1 MPNVWRRYANTAG
14 KDRRTEKMLSVAKVK
29 ELYNIDVGDDVAEA
43 ILIGRYAVRRIGAT
57 TSLAFG
63 Y

>member
-1 MPNVWRRYANTAG
+1 
-14 KDRRTEKMLSVAKVK
+14 MLLVAKVK
-29 ELYNIDVGDDVAEA
+29 ELYNIDVSDDVAEA
-43 ILIGRYAVRRIGAT
+43 ILIGRYAVRMIGAT

>member
-1 MPNVWRRYANTAG
+1 
-14 KDRRTEKMLSVAKVK
+14 MLSVAKVK
-29 ELYNIDVGDDVAEA
+29 ELYNIDVSDDVAEA
-43 ILIGRYAVRRIGAT
+43 ILIGRYAVRRISAT

>member
-1 MPNVWRRYANTAG
+1 
-14 KDRRTEKMLSVAKVK
+14 MLPVAKVK
-29 ELYNIDVGDDVAEA
+29 EFYNIAVIVAVAEA
-43 ILIGRYAVRRIGAT
+43 ILIGRYAVRGIGAT

>member
-1 MPNVWRRYANTAG
+1 
-14 KDRRTEKMLSVAKVK
+14 MLSVAKVK
-29 ELYNIDVGDDVAEA
+29 ELYNINVGDDVAEA